1 MKHSVEIP
9 FGIQQSK
16 RLERRLFFFSSSA
29 LFRRRRRRRRRDFSV
44 SSSPLLFSSVFF
56 FFFFFVVEF
65 LPTKLLT
72 SKLPRANEVKA
83 IGFQT
88 WGKKI
93 PLFRGLVV
101 FFVVFSVWGLF
112 LLRRRLL
119 FISHGLPSILSA
131 RVKNFSPNDVLTHA
145 RVYD

>member
-1 MKHSVEIP
+1 
-9 FGIQQSK
+9 
-16 RLERRLFFFSSSA
+16 
-29 LFRRRRRRRRRDFSV
+29 
-44 SSSPLLFSSVFF
+44 
-56 FFFFFVVEF
+56 
-65 LPTKLLT
+65 LLT

-101 FFVVFSVWGLF
+101 FFVVFSVWGL
-112 LLRRRLL
+112 LLLLRRLL

-131 RVKNFSPNDVLTHA
+131 RVKNFSPNDVLLHTHSA
-145 RVYD
+145 FMIEIE